1 MAVHIKLFPT
11 LANLASSKRAAY
23 DMDWHEGLT
32 SKEILLAEGFKD
44 VDIDA
49 CMAVVNDA
57 QALMGEA
64 VADGDTIELRVNV
77 QGG

>member
-23 DMDWHEGLT
+23 DVDWHEGLT
-32 SKEILLAEGFKD
+32 AKELLLAEGFKD
-44 VDIDA
+44 VDIHA

-57 QALMGEA
+57 QAQMDDA
-64 VADGDTIELRVNV
+64 IADGDNVELRVNV